1 MLLMNDI
8 HVSKDNIPD
17 FKTNWHEAL
26 AVCERLGIRDI
37 ALGGDLFQ
45 SRVSQTLDVL
55 LAVHDMLLQTAQAS
69 VRITLAEG
77 NHDLVDQEALRG
89 YCHIYDQHPAVTV
102 VDDILSLDNPE
113 WDFVLHM
120 MSYFPENG
128 SFIDRL
134 NALIKGSMV
143 AGKLNC
149 LYIHEGINGALTN
162 PAENELPAHIFEAF
176 DKVFVGH
183 YHNRA
188 KIAGTQIEYIGSS
201 RQFNFGEDTV
211 KGYTV
216 LYTDGSH
223 EFIQNEA
230 NIRYE
235 VIEVEAGKVDIHLL
249 DRIGEMREDERCRIK
264 VKVFGKQTD
273 TVDRK
278 QLLEAGASKVEL
290 LTEDASVIDSP
301 EEGVLEKFDA
311 GRIRRSYEEFCT
323 KRSIEDVAM
332 GLSYLKKIDAS
343 CGI

>member
-17 FKTNWHEAL
+17 FMANWNEAL
-26 AVCERLGIRDI
+26 DICVRHGIREI

-55 LAVHDMLLQTAQAS
+55 LAVHDMLLQTAHAGI
-69 VRITLAEG
+69 RITLAEG
-77 NHDLVDQEALRG
+77 NHDLVDQEDLRG

-102 VDDILSLDNPE
+102 VDDFLSLDNSE

-134 NALIKGSMV
+134 NALIMGSMV
-143 AGKLNC
+143 AGKLNF
-149 LYIHEGINGALTN
+149 LYIHQGINGALTN
-162 PAENELPAHIFEAF
+162 PAEDELPAHIFEAF

-188 KIAGTQIEYIGSS
+188 KIAGTGIEYIGSS
-201 RQFNFGEDTV
+201 RQFNFGEDSV
-211 KGYTV
+211 KGYTI

-235 VIEVEAGKVDIHLL
+235 VIEVEADKVDIHLL

-278 QLLEAGASKVEL
+278 KLLEAGACKVEL
-290 LTEDASVIDSP
+290 LSKDASVIDSP
-301 EEGVLEKFDA
+301 EEGILEKFDA
-311 GRIRRSYEEFCT
+311 GRIRLSYEEFCS